1 MENLKWTEKL
11 ARFILYAIVAVIVCA
26 VVWYFRKVVIF
37 ILVAGVL
44 SLIGKPLCDAVK
56 RLHIKNHYIPDW
68 LASICTL
75 VVIFGVFAAVITLI
89 VPIVN
94 TLVRQISTMNV
105 AESVK
110 SLAVPLSE
118 LNQFLRNTFPNLG
131 GDFRIEMVVM
141 EELQKLLSVSAFTS
155 VIGSVTSFIV
165 GTGVALFAIIFISF
179 FFFKDQT
186 QFNKIV
192 AALVPDRSEKE
203 AINAMGD
210 IQVLLTRYFLGLILE
225 VIGVTVVNW
234 LGLFFIARLGFN
246 VSASIAVLVGLTNIV
261 PYVGPIFGGVLG
273 TIIGVLVKYSGAA
286 AIGLNV
292 GFWPFVIILIAIFCV
307 TQLIDN
313 YVFKIFI
320 FSTSVQVH
328 PLEIFI
334 VSLMAGYIGGIL
346 GMLVAIPVYTVL
358 RVIAGRFFRRFKLIR
373 RLIPTST
380 VSDADR
386 PDEQDKPDNPSENN

>member
-286 AIGLNV
+286 SIGLNV

-320 FSTSVQVH
+320 FSTSIQVH

-358 RVIAGRFFRRFKLIR
+358 RVIA
-373 RLIPTST
+373 
-380 VSDADR
+380 
-386 PDEQDKPDNPSENN
+386 

>member
-1 MENLKWTEKL
+1 MESIKWTEKL

-26 VVWYFRKVVIF
+26 VVWYFRKVVIY
-37 ILVAGVL
+37 ILLAGVL
-44 SLIGKPLCDAVK
+44 SLIGKPLCDAIK
-56 RLHIKNHYIPDW
+56 RLNIKRHYIPDW
-68 LASICTL
+68 AASICTL
-75 VVIFGVFAAVITLI
+75 IVIFGIFAAVVTLI

-131 GDFRIEMVVM
+131 SDFRLEMVVM
-141 EELQKLLSVSAFTS
+141 EELQKLLNVSAFTS
-155 VIGSVTSFIV
+155 VISSVTSFIA
-165 GTGVALFAIIFISF
+165 GTGIALFAIIFISF
-179 FFFKDQT
+179 FFFKDSD
-186 QFNKIV
+186 QFNKII

-203 AINAMGD
+203 AIEAMGD
-210 IQVLLTRYFLGLILE
+210 IQVLLTRYFLGMILE
-225 VIGVTVVNW
+225 VVGVTVVNW

-261 PYVGPIFGGVLG
+261 PYVGPIFGAVFG
-273 TIIGVLVKYSGAA
+273 TVIGVLVKYSAVTA
-286 AIGLNV
+286 VGLNV
-292 GFWPFVIILIAIFCV
+292 GFWTFVVILIAIFCV
-307 TQLIDN
+307 TQVIDN

-320 FSTSVQVH
+320 FSTSIQVH

-358 RVIAGRFFRRFKLIR
+358 RVIAGRFLRKVKFIR
-373 RLIPTST
+373 RLVPM
-380 VSDADR
+380 SDKEKWHDG
-386 PDEQDKPDNPSENN
+386 QK